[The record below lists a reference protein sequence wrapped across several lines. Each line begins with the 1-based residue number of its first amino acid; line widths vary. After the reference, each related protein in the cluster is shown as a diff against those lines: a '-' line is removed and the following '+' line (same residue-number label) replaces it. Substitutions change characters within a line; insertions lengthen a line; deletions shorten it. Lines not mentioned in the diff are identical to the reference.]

1 VRARAFPLAAVACL
15 QLWAAAA
22 AQERR
27 DPAPARPSLHD
38 IIGLAQVVDVQ
49 LAPDGRRVVYE
60 VRRTRWAANRY
71 LTELWLRSADGR
83 GSPVRLVT
91 GTPTTSAYQ
100 SLKARWSPDSRR
112 IAYFSDRD
120 GSNQI
125 WLLNPD
131 TKATEPLT
139 RLARWQAVDPR
150 TVQPA
155 FFRWSPDSRSI
166 AFAAFWPIQPD
177 SGRDFTRMTRGQ
189 SVGVNWTKE
198 DRWPG
203 TRTTT
208 NASLWLVDVGSRRV
222 RRLTDDSLHVADIAW
237 SPDGS
242 RIALSAG
249 ARPEDVPYKS
259 DLYLLDVR
267 SRAVKLLLAQPGWD
281 AVPEWSPDGRWIAF
295 ETQRGRVDWNYSSYL
310 AVVSPEG
317 GEPRYLAP
325 GFDQEVANWP
335 HLLGW
340 AADSRSLYFYAY
352 VRLGHHVYRA
362 GLDGA
367 PAEAVTGGTR
377 FLDHFSLAPAAS
389 AIAVTVEDPVTPPD
403 VYLSPV
409 AGFAPRRLTD
419 LNPGWAAFP
428 KPGVDTV
435 TWRSRDDQFGVEGLL
450 IRPPGAV
457 EGRRYPLLV
466 FLEGGPSSVRAGFQ
480 LDDPAAYPLIAFA
493 TQGYLVFA
501 PGSRGRPGS
510 GAAYR
515 QTMPEHSDF
524 LPGPYEDVMAGVDHL
539 IRSGMVDSAR
549 MGVMG
554 FSYGG
559 ALSAYTITRTN
570 RFRAASINE
579 GPANFLRYAVTVAG
593 QHDRVTILHDQ
604 AGFGSPWHPDSLRT
618 LMDQSGIFQMDRVRT
633 PTLLEFGVAS
643 LAEPDGI
650 EMFGVLQRFRVP
662 SALVVYPRTGHG
674 IEEPVL
680 REDSYQR
687 NIAWFDHWVLG
698 RGENPLAR
706 VGAEQN

>member
-1 VRARAFPLAAVACL
+1 MRSGALVLAAVACL
-15 QLWAAAA
+15 TVRAAGA
-22 AQERR
+22 AQERG
-27 DPAPARPSLHD
+27 DSTGPGPSLRD
-38 IIGLAQVVDVQ
+38 IIGVAQVIEVQ
-49 LAPDGRRVVYE
+49 LSPDGKRVVYE
-60 VRRTRWAANRY
+60 VRRTRWASNRY
-71 LTELWLRSADGR
+71 VTELWLRSTDAR
-83 GSPVRLVT
+83 GTPVKLVT

-100 SLKARWSPDSRR
+100 SLQARWSPDSRR
-112 IAYFSDRD
+112 LAYFSDRD

-131 TKATEPLT
+131 TRATERLT

-166 AFAAFWPIQPD
+166 AFAAFWPIPPD
-177 SGRDFTRMTRGQ
+177 SARDPNTMTRGQ
-189 SVGVNWTKE
+189 SVGVDWTKQN
-198 DRWPG
+198 RLPG
-203 TRTTT
+203 ARTTT
-208 NASLWLVDVGSRRV
+208 NASLWLVDIGSRRV

-259 DLYLLDVR
+259 DLYVLDVR
-267 SRAVKLLLAQPGWD
+267 SRAMKLLLAQPGWD
-281 AVPEWSPDGRWIAF
+281 AAPQWSPDGRWIAF
-295 ETQRGRVDWNYSSYL
+295 ESQRGRVDWNYGSYL
-310 AVVSPEG
+310 AVLSPEG

-325 GFDQEVANWP
+325 GFEEEVGNWP

-340 AADSRSLYFYAY
+340 AADSRSLYLYAY

-367 PAEAVTGGTR
+367 PATPVTGGTR

-403 VYLSPV
+403 VYLSPLE
-409 AGFAPRRLTD
+409 GFAPRRLTD
-419 LNPGWAAFP
+419 VNPGWAAFP
-428 KPGVDTV
+428 KPRVDTV
-435 TWRSRDDQFGVEGLL
+435 SWRSRDGRFDVEGLL
-450 IRPPGAV
+450 IRPSDTVAGA
-457 EGRRYPLLV
+457 RYPLLV

-493 TQGYLVFA
+493 NKGYLVFA
-501 PGSRGRPGS
+501 PGSRGRPGY
-510 GAAYR
+510 GAGYR
-515 QTMPEHSDF
+515 QSMPEHSDF
-524 LPGPYEDVMAGVDHL
+524 LPGPFEDVMAGVDHL
-539 IRSGMVDSAR
+539 IRSGMVDSTR

-559 ALSAYTITRTN
+559 ALSAYTITHTD

-593 QHDRVTILHDQ
+593 QRDRVAILHDQ

-618 LMDQSGIFQMDRVRT
+618 LLDQSGIFRMDRVRT
-633 PTLLEFGVAS
+633 PTLLEFGFTS

-650 EMFGVLQRFRVP
+650 EMYGVLQRFRVP

-674 IEEPVL
+674 IEEPFL
-680 REDSYQR
+680 REDSYRR
-687 NIAWFDHWVLG
+687 NVAWFDYWVRG
-698 RGENPLAR
+698 RGENPLAASTR
-706 VGAEQN
+706 